1 MIQHKTVWKLREGDV
16 YKHDSSFYFIV
27 FMSIVAIN
35 VSRIDM
41 DGIIMH
47 TALHQYIAWW
57 T

>member
-47 TALHQYIAWW
+47 TA
-57 T
+57 